1 MNNIKQRHYSYCLK
15 KSQRSLS
22 IGFFFVKL
30 EIYINFC
37 KILFMTIQRGT
48 HTTSVPE
55 AKQLLSFF
63 ERNNI
68 QYSCGIIQALNSMR
82 RTTDRVI
89 KVSGE
94 NERVH
99 LQLVTNRYKQVFLV
113 YEKDSSILMEKM
125 KRDKKLEKYYSLKSW
140 L

>member
-1 MNNIKQRHYSYCLK
+1 MNK
-15 KSQRSLS
+15 
-22 IGFFFVKL
+22 
-30 EIYINFC
+30 
-37 KILFMTIQRGT
+37 QRGT
-48 HTTSVPE
+48 HSTTVPE
-55 AKQLLSFF
+55 AKILLSFF
-63 ERNNI
+63 TRNNI

-113 YEKDSSILMEKM
+113 YEKDASVLLEKM
-125 KRDKKLEKYYSLKSW
+125 KEDKGMKKYYVLKEG